1 VRQYDCRRIK
11 TTSNLRQLE
20 KLHQQE
26 IKHQSFIRLSSISP
40 TISPYVLEIK
50 NESIIAWDYSEQLT
64 DNYNVIHLYKNEEAN
79 DISDE

>member
-1 VRQYDCRRIK
+1 MRQYDCRRIK

-26 IKHQSFIRLSSISP
+26 IKHQSFIWLSSISP

-64 DNYNVIHLYKNEEAN
+64 D
-79 DISDE
+79 ISDE